1 MLASELVLSGP
12 EWFPL
17 GGDRGPD
24 PLRLVLG
31 QLADLAADEHA
42 LVQIVVR
49 PATAGE
55 QRRLTAAAKRIRAGV
70 PTSRTLRHK
79 VPDGRHVPGTFATTD
94 ELLAL
99 ASVLGEAGRGVI
111 ECAPRFDGD
120 GPSEPRARSEIGWMR
135 EVSRAKPFEP
145 SAKNGMPAPLMRPI
159 VTPAAPLVTMV
170 PSIGPTMP
178 MSLARM
184 DRTGP
189 TRSGMSE

>member
-70 PTSRTLRHK
+70 PTSRTLRLLEF
-79 VPDGRHVPGTFATTD
+79 VLPGPGPRRQPVDPGIPRRCDAAVDQPEPD
-94 ELLAL
+94 
-99 ASVLGEAGRGVI
+99 
-111 ECAPRFDGD
+111 
-120 GPSEPRARSEIGWMR
+120 
-135 EVSRAKPFEP
+135 
-145 SAKNGMPAPLMRPI
+145 
-159 VTPAAPLVTMV
+159 
-170 PSIGPTMP
+170 
-178 MSLARM
+178 
-184 DRTGP
+184 
-189 TRSGMSE
+189 